1 MRAFTPVTEFTQTEV
16 ARDGQSA
23 LLLSLRFLRG
33 DRSLEE
39 VAGQAGIRADELSRI
54 ERGLTKQIR
63 WETLL
68 RLMRTYECRP
78 DELLEVRENTSGTGL
93 GTPREFMLAAIEAGV
108 GGHVPTR
115 RLQLDATSTGLNE
128 AAEAD
133 LAAPVQGGSTRR
145 KFEPES
151 TH

>member
-1 MRAFTPVTEFTQTEV
+1 MKASTPISDFTPTEV
-16 ARDGQSA
+16 ARDDQSA

-39 VAGQAGIRADELSRI
+39 VAGHAGIRADELSRI

-78 DELLEVRENTSGTGL
+78 DELLAVRENILGIAS
-93 GTPREFMLAAIEAGV
+93 GTPREFMLAAIDAGV
-108 GGHVPTR
+108 GGRVPSR
-115 RLQLDATSTGLNE
+115 RLQLDEIATGLNE
-128 AAEAD
+128 AAEAA
-133 LAAPVQGGSTRR
+133 LAASVKGGSTRR
-145 KFEPES
+145 KFKPAS
-151 TH
+151 IN